1 MTNPQPNLTTEQKR
15 NKKILELCKRK
26 EKERDAALKETIC
39 NPSNDLHPDLLRKL
53 TDQYYQME
61 IDKGNVEGEKL
72 EKALNYII
80 ANLALSSLHIQ
91 CGLGGVSVSEETKD
105 SLPPLAKLLHN
116 KIKTMIENNYIP
128 PAKLTK

>member
-80 ANLALSSLHIQ
+80 ANLALSSLHILNR
-91 CGLGGVSVSEETKD
+91 GKD
-105 SLPPLAKLLHN
+105 KRLVAASC
-116 KIKTMIENNYIP
+116 
-128 PAKLTK
+128 